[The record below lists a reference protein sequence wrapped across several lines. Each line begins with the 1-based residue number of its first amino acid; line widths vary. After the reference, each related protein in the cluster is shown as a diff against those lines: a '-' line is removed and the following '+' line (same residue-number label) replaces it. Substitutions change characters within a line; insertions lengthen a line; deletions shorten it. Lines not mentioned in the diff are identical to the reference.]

1 MRRCACRHEPRVSRI
16 LLLATIALLGGL
28 PAPAWAQ
35 QFTGTLRGTVQDAT
49 HALLPGAQ
57 VSVIEIATN
66 DSREIVTDAQGRW
79 VLPNLKPG
87 TYRVV
92 VTLDGFKKAAV
103 DQVKLDVQGIREID
117 VTLEVGGAAETVTV
131 TGAAAAIETTRSTLS
146 QTIENKRM
154 VDLPLNGRNPFS
166 LATLAPG
173 VTPTSNNGGSSPSIS
188 GGRNAT
194 SEVAIDGVSNVNAEN
209 NVSILDLNY
218 TPSVDAVQ
226 EFSVQ
231 TNAVSAEFGRL
242 GGGVLNLVTKSG
254 SNSAAR
260 HGLGVRRATPSWTP
274 RTSSPTAAGGKK
286 GDFKRNQFGGNLG
299 GPLGQGQDVLL
310 RELRGAAPG
319 ERHRS
324 PTFTVPL
331 PAWRNGDFSNLRNAL
346 GAARSPSTIRRRRG
360 RIRTTRASSSAIRS
374 PATSSRPN
382 RISPVARAM
391 MAYWPLPNIT
401 PSNAVHAD
409 QQLLAV
415 GRAAERRRSH
425 RFARRSRLQRSLA
438 QFVRYSYSNEASLPF
453 NSFGNPASSSGG
465 DGPTYTK
472 THSLSIDHN
481 YIVRAD
487 LGAERAL
494 RPQPPARRSPAA
506 VGRLR
511 PRRASGFPASVIRRR
526 RCLRVPAR
534 QRAELPVARPE
545 HVHRP
550 EDRAD
555 DPQLQRQRDEGVG
568 RAHDQGRRRLPQ
580 VLPQLHAAV
589 LPVGPVR
596 FSNAQW
602 TQRNPNVV
610 ERHAGGGAG
619 LDAARHSEQ
628 REPEPQPRSRV
639 VELVLG
645 GYVQDDWKLAR
656 NFTVNLGL
664 RYEFDVPR
672 TERFNRLSYFDPDA
686 PSPLA
691 GVGSGQPVLRPVA
704 AQGRG
709 GVHGR

>member
-1 MRRCACRHEPRVSRI
+1 MSTRTTVSRI

-146 QTIENKRM
+146 LTIENRRM
-154 VDLPLNGRNPFS
+154 VDLPLNGRNPFA

-242 GGGVLNLVTKSG
+242 GGGVLNLVTKGG
-254 SNSAAR
+254 SNT
-260 HGLGVRRATPSWTP
+260 LRATAWEFGRNAKLDATNFFTN
-274 RTSSPTAAGGKK
+274 RAGGKK
-286 GDFKRNQFGGNLG
+286 GAFKRNQFGGNLG
-299 GPLGQGQDVLL
+299 GPLVKDRTFFFANYEGL
-310 RELRGAAPG
+310 RQENA
-319 ERHRS
+319 S
-324 PTFTVPL
+324 VSTFTVPL
-331 PAWRNGDFSNLRNAL
+331 PAWRNGDFSELRNGSGQL
-346 GAARSPSTIRRRRG
+346 ITIYDPA
-360 RIRTTRASSSAIRS
+360 TTRPDPDNPGQFIRDPFPGNII
-374 PATSSRPN
+374 PAN
-382 RISPVARAM
+382 RISPAAREM
-391 MAYWPLPNIT
+391 MAYWPLPNVT
-401 PSNAVHAD
+401 PSNAFTQTNNYSLSGVQPSDGDRIDSRVDHVFSD
-409 QQLLAV
+409 
-415 GRAAERRRSH
+415 RWRR
-425 RFARRSRLQRSLA
+425 
-438 QFVRYSYSNEASLPF
+438 FVRYSYSNESSLPF

-465 DGPTYTK
+465 RRPDLHEDAQPVDR
-472 THSLSIDHN
+472 SQLF
-481 YIVRAD
+481 VRAD

-494 RPQPPARRSPAA
+494 RPQPPARGSPAA
-506 VGRLR
+506 VGRVR
-511 PRRASGFPASVIRRR
+511 PRQPGAAGERHQHRG
-526 RCLRVPAR
+526 CLRVSAR
-534 QRAELPVARPE
+534 QRAELPVARPG

-550 EDRAD
+550 EDSPD
-555 DPQLQRQRDEGVG
+555 DPQPQRERDQGVG
-568 RAHDQGRRRLPQ
+568 RAHDQGRGRLPQ

-596 FSNAQW
+596 VQQRAVDAAQSE
-602 TQRNPNVV
+602 RV

-619 LDAARHSEQ
+619 LDAARHSQQ

-639 VELVLG
+639 VELVLSG
-645 GYVQDDWKLAR
+645 A
-656 NFTVNLGL
+656 TC
-664 RYEFDVPR
+664 R
-672 TERFNRLSYFDPDA
+672 TTGS
-686 PSPLA
+686 SPA
-691 GVGSGQPVLRPVA
+691 TSP
-704 AQGRG
+704 
-709 GVHGR
+709 

>member
-1 MRRCACRHEPRVSRI
+1 MSTRTTVSRI

-146 QTIENKRM
+146 LTIENRRM
-154 VDLPLNGRNPFS
+154 VDLPLNGRNPFA

-254 SNSAAR
+254 SNT
-260 HGLGVRRATPSWTP
+260 LRATAWEFGRNAKLDATNFFTN
-274 RTSSPTAAGGKK
+274 RAGGKK
-286 GDFKRNQFGGNLG
+286 GAFKRNQFGGNLG
-299 GPLGQGQDVLL
+299 GPLIKDRTFFFANYEGL
-310 RELRGAAPG
+310 RQENA
-319 ERHRS
+319 S
-324 PTFTVPL
+324 VSTFTVPL
-331 PAWRNGDFSNLRNAL
+331 PAWRAGDFSDLRNGSGQL
-346 GAARSPSTIRRRRG
+346 ITIYDPA
-360 RIRTTRASSSAIRS
+360 TTRPDPDNPGQFIRDPFPGNII
-374 PATSSRPN
+374 PAN
-382 RISPVARAM
+382 RISPAARKM
-391 MAYWPLPNIT
+391 MAYWPLPNVT
-401 PSNAVHAD
+401 PSNPFTQTNNYSLSGVQPSDGDRIDSRVDHVFSD
-409 QQLLAV
+409 
-415 GRAAERRRSH
+415 RWRS
-425 RFARRSRLQRSLA
+425 
-438 QFVRYSYSNEASLPF
+438 FVRYSYSNESSLPF

-472 THSLSIDHN
+472 VHSLSIDHN
-481 YIVRAD
+481 YSFGPTWVLNVRYGLNRRLVGSAP
-487 LGAERAL
+487 AL
-494 RPQPPARRSPAA
+494 
-506 VGRLR
+506 GRLR
-511 PRRASGFPASVIRRR
+511 PREPGAACQRDQRR
-526 RCLRVPAR
+526 RCLRVPTR
-534 QRAELPVARPE
+534 QRAEFPVARSE

-550 EDRAD
+550 EDRPD
-555 DPQLQRQRDEGVG
+555 DPQLQRERDESVG
-568 RAHDQGRRRLPQ
+568 RAHDQGWRRLPQ
-580 VLPQLHAAV
+580 VLPELHAAL

-596 FSNAQW
+596 VQQRAVDAAQPE
-602 TQRNPNVV
+602 RV

-619 LDAARHSEQ
+619 LDAPRHSQQ

-639 VELVLG
+639 VERVCRWLRAGRLE
-645 GYVQDDWKLAR
+645 AR
-656 NFTVNLGL
+656 PQLH
-664 RYEFDVPR
+664 RESR
-672 TERFNRLSYFDPDA
+672 A
-686 PSPLA
+686 PL
-691 GVGSGQPVLRPVA
+691 
-704 AQGRG
+704 
-709 GVHGR
+709 